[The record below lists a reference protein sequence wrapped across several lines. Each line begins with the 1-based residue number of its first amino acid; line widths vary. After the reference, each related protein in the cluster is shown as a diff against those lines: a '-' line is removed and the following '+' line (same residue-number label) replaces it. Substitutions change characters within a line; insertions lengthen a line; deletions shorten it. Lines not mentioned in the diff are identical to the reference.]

1 MNARTA
7 VSPMRILIATDAFPP
22 VCGGSGWSAYELA
35 RGLRE
40 RGHEVHVV
48 QPRPRQPHD
57 TSSDEY
63 DGFRVDTIRFRAPN
77 VPYLRNY
84 CKNERLYAVLESHL
98 REVIRHDGIDVI
110 HAQHVLTSPPAVAAA
125 RTEGVPVVCTI
136 RDYWPVCYWSDLI
149 YDYASDRLCRAC
161 SPFMMTRCIR
171 PRAGQAWPLAVPL
184 IPYMLAN
191 LSRKQRALARADAVV
206 AVSSAI
212 ARDLRARAA
221 ELSDVRI
228 ETIPNPVDV
237 AAVRA
242 AAEGSDVP
250 LVSPYAIYVG
260 KLARNKGVSKLV
272 TALDHAR
279 IDWPVVIVGDGPERA
294 RLEAAARQ
302 SGRDVRFTGWL
313 PRTQALAWLGHAS
326 LLIFPSHGPESL
338 SRVLLEAGAL
348 GLPVAAMDTGGT
360 TDIVRHE
367 ETGLLSTT
375 AEQLGADAG
384 RLARDAALRARLGA
398 AIRRHVD
405 TGFEARLVAAR
416 VEALY
421 ADLLRGRQS

>member
-1 MNARTA
+1 M
-7 VSPMRILIATDAFPP
+7 SPMRILIATDAFPP
-22 VCGGSGWSAYELA
+22 VCGGSGWSTYELA
-35 RGLRE
+35 RCLRA
-40 RGHEVHVV
+40 RGHEVLVV
-48 QPRPRQPHD
+48 QPRQKQPHD
-57 TSSDEY
+57 TLSDEY
-63 DGFRVDTIRFRAPN
+63 DGFRVDTIPFRAPN

-84 CKNERLYAVLESHL
+84 CKNERLYAILEPRL
-98 REVIRHDGIDVI
+98 REIIRHNGIDIV
-110 HAQHVLTSPPAVAAA
+110 HAQHVLTSPPAVVAA
-125 RTEGVPVVCTI
+125 RTEGVPVVCTV

-149 YDYASDRLCRAC
+149 YDYASEQLCPAC
-161 SPFMMTRCIR
+161 SPYMMTRCIR
-171 PRAGQAWPLAVPL
+171 PRAGRAWPLAVPL

-221 ELSDVRI
+221 ELSDTRI

-242 AAEGSDVP
+242 AAGGSSVP
-250 LVSPYAIYVG
+250 LASPYAIYVG
-260 KLARNKGVSKLV
+260 KLARNKGVSKLL
-272 TALDHAR
+272 TALDHAH

-294 RLEAAARQ
+294 QLEAAARQ
-302 SGRDVRFTGWL
+302 SGRDIRFTGWL
-313 PRTQALAWLGHAS
+313 PRAQALTWLCHSA

-348 GLPVAAMDTGGT
+348 GLPIAAMNTGGT
-360 TDIVRHE
+360 TDIVMHE

-375 AEQLGADAG
+375 AEQLGADVG

-405 TGFEARLVAAR
+405 AAFEAQSVAAR

-421 ADLLRGRQS
+421 ADLLRGRRS